1 MTTKPQTALEK
12 TDLATECPEVEIV
25 QPNDPVKHAA
35 SMENEELLAHLK
47 TELGGLQRKIEEN
60 RPYLLEAHGRFS
72 QQGRRTPILG
82 FPSWSEW
89 VRINLHVHIR
99 TAQRWLAP
107 PKEETEK
114 KPKVKKQRG
123 VRPFVPLR
131 DWPEAQR
138 KTNDLLLAVK
148 RLKQVNTVGTDVM
161 FEPMRELAAILGFDL
176 VKK

>member
-1 MTTKPQTALEK
+1 MNTATETAKDLTTK
-12 TDLATECPEVEIV
+12 CPEVQIV
-25 QPNDPVKHAA
+25 TKDTPAAHAA
-35 SMENEELLAHLK
+35 ALSDPELLTHLK
-47 TELGGLQRKIEEN
+47 STFRTIREN
-60 RPYLLEAHGRFS
+60 LPYLREARDRFAVPGQKLPVEGKPTWS
-72 QQGRRTPILG
+72 Q
-82 FPSWSEW
+82 W
-89 VRINLHVHIR
+89 VAMNLHVTVR
-99 TAQRWLAP
+99 TVQRWLAP
-107 PKEETEK
+107 PKEEIEK